1 MTQQIVKISLLQ
13 HAASTYVNSN
23 IDKVYSLIEKAADDG
38 ANIICLQELCRT
50 KYFCNRIDQANFK
63 LAIEIPGE
71 LPIQFKEL
79 AKKYSV
85 VIIIPIFE
93 KEAPG
98 IYYNTIAVI
107 DADGSYLGKYR
118 KTHIPDDPGFHEKYY
133 FTPGDLGYKVF
144 KTRYG
149 NIGTLI
155 CWDQWFPEAARITA
169 MRGADILVYPTA
181 IGTLSDE
188 TAGDKKRFINAWQT
202 IQCSHAIAN
211 GCYVAGI
218 NRVGTESDTTF
229 WGRSFIAGPFGKIIA
244 EAGDREEVLTQTVDF
259 STIENQRQ
267 TWPFFRDRRVDTYQ
281 SIGKKF
287 LKNLSD

>member
-13 HAASTYVNSN
+13 HAASTDVNSN
-23 IDKVYSLIEKAADDG
+23 LDKVYSLIEKATDDS

-50 KYFCNRIDQANFK
+50 NYFCNRIDQANFK
-63 LAIEIPGE
+63 LAIEIPEE
-71 LPIQFKEL
+71 LPVTFNEL
-79 AKKYSV
+79 AQKHSV
-85 VIIIPIFE
+85 VLIIPIFE

-169 MRGADILVYPTA
+169 MKGADILVYPTA

-188 TAGDKKRFINAWQT
+188 TADDKKKFINAWQT
-202 IQCSHAIAN
+202 IQCGHAIAN

-218 NRVGTESDTTF
+218 NRIGTELDTTF
-229 WGRSFIAGPFGKIIA
+229 WGRSFIAGPFGEIIA
-244 EAGDREEVLTQTVDF
+244 EAGEREEVLTQTVDF
-259 STIENQRQ
+259 SMIENQRQ